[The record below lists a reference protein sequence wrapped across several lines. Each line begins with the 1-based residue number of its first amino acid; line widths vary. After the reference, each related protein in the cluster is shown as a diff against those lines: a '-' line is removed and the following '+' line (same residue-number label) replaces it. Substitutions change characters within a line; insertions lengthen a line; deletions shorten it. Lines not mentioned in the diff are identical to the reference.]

1 MMTGSS
7 ANRRTLLFS
16 MLALGSTAAVAHP
29 ATGADAASRV
39 SLQVRVGGRVQRE
52 VLLTPET
59 LGDFAK
65 APITDT
71 PLRGRS
77 GDTLRVLS
85 GYGGIRLSDLLD
97 KAQILA
103 KDHNDLKKTIIVATA
118 TDDYKAVFSWNELY
132 NTAVGEGVY
141 VLVTKESKPLGD
153 EEGRFA
159 LISLQD
165 SKTGPRHVR
174 WLIDIRASLVE

>member
-1 MMTGSS
+1 MTGPPD
-7 ANRRTLLFS
+7 NHRRRLCGL
-16 MLALGSTAAVAHP
+16 LALGSTMAVAHP
-29 ATGADAASRV
+29 AAGGEAAGRV
-39 SLQVRVGGRVQRE
+39 SLQLRVGGRVQRD

-65 APITDT
+65 VTIADT
-71 PLRGRS
+71 PLRGRT
-77 GDTLRVLS
+77 GDALRVLS
-85 GYGGIRLSDLLD
+85 GYSGIRLTDLLD
-97 KAQILA
+97 KAQIVA
-103 KDHNDLKKTIIVATA
+103 RDHNDLKKTIVVATA

-132 NTAVGEGVY
+132 NTAIGEGVY
-141 VLVTKESKPLGD
+141 VLVTKEGKPLGD

-174 WLIDIRASLVE
+174 WLADIRATLVD

>member
-1 MMTGSS
+1 MMTDSS

-16 MLALGSTAAVAHP
+16 LLALGSTAAAAHP

-52 VLLTPET
+52 VLLTPES
-59 LGDFAK
+59 LDDFAK
-65 APITDT
+65 VPIADT

-85 GYGGIRLSDLLD
+85 GYSGIRLTDLLD
-97 KAQILA
+97 KAQIVA
-103 KDHNDLKKTIIVATA
+103 KDHNDLKKTIVVATA

-141 VLVTKESKPLGD
+141 LLVARDGKPLGN

-174 WLIDIRASLVE
+174 WLADVRALLVD